1 VSLDI
6 GELFNPDVYE
16 YGNYILNIQ
25 QVNNILQE
33 SGGTIKNKRT
43 LNHELSLNE
52 YREYNLT
59 LLDYIFFADS
69 QIFFMIFE
77 SKICIFDRES
87 VSRQQ
92 EEKIKHMNLFL
103 AGVNNLAKA
112 TIARHESM
120 SFLLVSTKV
129 FIEFVNS

>member
-1 VSLDI
+1 MDI

-25 QVNNILQE
+25 QVNTILQE
-33 SGGTIKNKRT
+33 SGGIVKNKRT

-59 LLDYIFFADS
+59 LLDYVFFADS

-92 EEKIKHMNLFL
+92 DEKIKHMNLFL
-103 AGVNNLAKA
+103 AGVKNLAKA
-112 TIARHESM
+112 TIARHDSM

-129 FIEFVNS
+129 LNL